1 MSVLSCL
8 QKQDCAME
16 ASHHSLNLRHSF
28 GRFQEMQNGVHPDRF
43 KVQGSRF
50 KVPDHMRP
58 SGGGGPGTVYHGPQG
73 GDGAVLPLNMNTVG
87 DGRRGNSCASSRSE
101 RAADSG
107 AVRHGASG
115 SAHEPGVES
124 VERRDLV
131 QGLRHGSLSV
141 SLTSSESDSRGRGRA
156 YHRGKTDLSP
166 VRTEIRAGA
175 VFACAT
181 QGTGRHLGRARE
193 GCTGHGARGHSPQE
207 PL

>member
-1 MSVLSCL
+1 
-8 QKQDCAME
+8 ME